1 MATKKK
7 EALELKDTQPHDYEM
22 VFVISPEVGEE
33 ALDSVI
39 DGINKSITTKK
50 GVISEVEKW
59 GKRRLAYPIKRF
71 GEGNYVLTRFKM
83 SPEQSKKLEASLHI
97 SEEVLRHLLIR
108 LDNVADST
116 KPSEA

>member
-7 EALELKDTQPHDYEM
+7 EAPELIDTQPHDYEM

-39 DGINKSITTKK
+39 DGVNKSITSKK

-59 GKRRLAYPIKRF
+59 GRRKLAYPIKRF
-71 GEGNYVLTRFKM
+71 GEGNYVLMRFKM
-83 SPEQSKKLEASLHI
+83 SPEQSKELEASLHI

-108 LDNVADST
+108 LDNVADSA
-116 KPSEA
+116 KPAEA